1 MDRVYHFPCGDVLA
15 MREFKLKYFLR
26 GVASTVYVFTAV
38 EMREQGATSA
48 GDMVLMGFLMVGAI
62 LQALTV
68 FTKDV

>member
-1 MDRVYHFPCGDVLA
+1 MAHLHHFPCGDVLA

-48 GDMVLMGFLMVGAI
+48 GDMVLMGFLVVGAI
-62 LQALTV
+62 LQVLTV